1 MSEALKISFLT
12 DDQGS
17 TGVRGMIQFFLSR
30 AESREEAGLSLARI
44 FHVVFN
50 VLMLAVG
57 QPYVPKQ
64 NHQSNKGKKALK
76 SQHV

>member
-44 FHVVFN
+44 GHVVMH
-50 VLMLAVG
+50 VS
-57 QPYVPKQ
+57 KQ